1 MKLNNKYYIMRHG
14 QAISNVNKIYSSWP
28 ETFENPLTD
37 LGRDTV
43 KESVQK
49 LKDSG
54 AKIDLIY
61 NSPLLRTKQTAE
73 IAGQIL
79 EVKPVE
85 DKNLKEIDFGS
96 FNGKHQDLMWAS
108 VKAEKDRIKKGVD
121 GGESYEQVLNRMKE
135 VVYGIEEKYENK
147 NILLVSHEGPSFLLQ
162 GWFNGFSIE
171 KTVENSPAGERIHKA
186 EIREIK

>member
-1 MKLNNKYYIMRHG
+1 MRHG